1 MVIDDHDA
9 VDPSCPAVFRDIR
22 KVTGVGLPDFT
33 ESILFKSFAITEVRI
48 SCRFEVVVSDE
59 TLDGI
64 DTDSSRNKCKSLKYN
79 WHQADVT
86 ILEGLLARG
95 DRKVAKSI
103 LAAYRKGCI
112 YDAWGEQFH
121 YDRWLEA
128 FEETG
133 LDLDFYT
140 TRARELDEVFPWDFI
155 DIGVTKKFLER
166 EWMRATEETVTPN
179 CRMQCSGCGAM
190 KYEGG
195 VCFEH

>member
-1 MVIDDHDA
+1 MDEFLGKARV
-9 VDPSCPAVFRDIR
+9 VN
-22 KVTGVGLPDFT
+22 
-33 ESILFKSFAITEVRI
+33 TEVKEQLNR
-48 SCRFEVVVSDE
+48 
-59 TLDGI
+59 
-64 DTDSSRNKCKSLKYN
+64 KSLKYN

-103 LAAYRKGCI
+103 LAAYKKGCI

-155 DIGVTKKFLER
+155 DIGVSKKFLER
-166 EWMRATEETVTPN
+166 EWKRAKEETVTPN

-195 VCFEH
+195 VCYEH

>member
-1 MVIDDHDA
+1 
-9 VDPSCPAVFRDIR
+9 
-22 KVTGVGLPDFT
+22 
-33 ESILFKSFAITEVRI
+33 
-48 SCRFEVVVSDE
+48 
-59 TLDGI
+59 
-64 DTDSSRNKCKSLKYN
+64 
-79 WHQADVT
+79 
-86 ILEGLLARG
+86 
-95 DRKVAKSI
+95 KVAKAI
-103 LAAYRKGCI
+103 LAAYNKGCI

-121 YDRWLEA
+121 YDRWLDA

-166 EWMRATEETVTPN
+166 EWKRATDETVTPN

-195 VCFEH
+195 VCYEH